1 MITPEE
7 AEVIAGK
14 MMQDYVTSCKCN
26 TVHDVANALMM
37 LVSVCSQGMCAA
49 VGQPETVKRLEIAA
63 AYIAKTQEGRNWSSD
78 RAH

>member
-26 TVHDVANALMM
+26 TVHDVANAVMM

-49 VGQPETVKRLEIAA
+49 VGQPETVERLETVA
-63 AYIAKTQEGRNWSSD
+63 AYIAKTQEGRNWRSE